1 MTSLTPT
8 VRQGLRASA
17 FWIGAAVL
25 VLLLAIG
32 SLLVVGQSEEAVPL
46 SPESAAPD
54 GTRALAEVLRG
65 QGIAVVVTTS
75 LDDTAA
81 AVDSGAAGAAIVM
94 HDPEGILS
102 DDQRDR
108 LATLSPT
115 LVLLDPDF
123 ATLRSLAPGVA
134 AAGTPDDDPLDADCA
149 LAELVAVDEASPA
162 GSAYRVTGADGTESD
177 SGADDTDSGS
187 GSGSKVT
194 ATCLRSESDDAP
206 DAYSLVR
213 LESGDRTTTVL
224 GATGALTNGT
234 ILDLDNAALAL
245 TLLGTA
251 PRLVWYLPS
260 PADAATP
267 TTAELSPPWVSPLIV
282 LAVLTAIAA
291 AVWRGRRFGPL
302 IVENLPVVVR
312 ARETME
318 GRARLYQSSSAR
330 LRALDAIRV
339 GTISR
344 LATRCGLSSRAAVE
358 EVVLAVAAAVGADP
372 GDIRS
377 TLLDTVPNTDAELVR
392 LSDRLLE
399 IEAAVRAAAPR

>member
-213 LESGDRTTTVL
+213 LEYGDRTTTVL

-358 EVVLAVAAAVGADP
+358 EVVLAVAAAVGAEP

-399 IEAAVRAAAPR
+399 IEAAVRAAASR

>member
-1 MTSLTPT
+1 M
-8 VRQGLRASA
+8 
-17 FWIGAAVL
+17 
-25 VLLLAIG
+25 
-32 SLLVVGQSEEAVPL
+32 
-46 SPESAAPD
+46 
-54 GTRALAEVLRG
+54 
-65 QGIAVVVTTS
+65 
-75 LDDTAA
+75 
-81 AVDSGAAGAAIVM
+81 
-94 HDPEGILS
+94 
-102 DDQRDR
+102 
-108 LATLSPT
+108 
-115 LVLLDPDF
+115 
-123 ATLRSLAPGVA
+123 
-134 AAGTPDDDPLDADCA
+134 
-149 LAELVAVDEASPA
+149 
-162 GSAYRVTGADGTESD
+162 
-177 SGADDTDSGS
+177 
-187 GSGSKVT
+187 
-194 ATCLRSESDDAP
+194 
-206 DAYSLVR
+206 R

-282 LAVLTAIAA
+282 LAVLTAVAA

-344 LATRCGLSSRAAVE
+344 LATGCGLSSRAAVE